1 MDSLKELSNAIATF
15 NAERDWDQ
23 FHSPE
28 NLAKSI
34 SIEANELLEC
44 FQWSS
49 DNYSMEEVKSEL
61 ADVVTYCIQMATKL
75 DLDIKDIVLNNT
87 NTNITVREGM
97 KYLGEIKEVDLKNVV
112 STNMPLLD
120 INYVVDGTACVLV
133 NKEKARKI
141 IKEDWVYTPEETNN
155 ETLNNEQN

>member
-1 MDSLKELSNAIATF
+1 
-15 NAERDWDQ
+15 
-23 FHSPE
+23 
-28 NLAKSI
+28 
-34 SIEANELLEC
+34 
-44 FQWSS
+44 
-49 DNYSMEEVKSEL
+49 
-61 ADVVTYCIQMATKL
+61 
-75 DLDIKDIVLNNT
+75 
-87 NTNITVREGM
+87 M